1 MPENQQQKLA
11 TSIVQI
17 TIDSNENIPA
27 YSSPT
32 NQQYPLTNATIPPQ
46 YLSQNIYE
54 NLHQYNILQQQQ
66 QTSTIHPTSFPSPSP
81 MPKVLEAIQNLP
93 QLTKEFESLSPHTQ
107 STTLFHLLKRSNKNT
122 LQLLNSLIIP
132 ILKRDFLASLP
143 YELKLQVIS
152 YLDVQSLCTAS
163 RVSKTWQHIID
174 GDKNTWQRLLE
185 KGGFD
190 LPATH
195 TTKAFKDHYKY
206 QYTLQ
211 LNWKKGRFKRIE
223 FQGHTDNIVTCLQ
236 FDEDKIVSGATD
248 AMINIYDT
256 NDPSQMYQL
265 EGHGGGVWA
274 LQYVDNTL
282 VSGSIDRTVRVWN
295 MRERKCTHIFKGH
308 TSTVRCLL
316 IVMPVMVNGRLEPSQ
331 PLIVTGSRDFSIRVW
346 NLPDVETEAEQYVGE
361 GVNPWF
367 KFLLVGH
374 TNSVR
379 SIAAHGNTLVSGS
392 YDNTVVVWN
401 LETGRMLHRM
411 EGHTSN
417 VYSVVIDPP
426 RQQCM
431 SGSMDS
437 TIYIWDLITG
447 ECLHKL
453 DGHSILVGLLGLT
466 HQHLVS
472 AAADKTLRVWGPD
485 TGVCEHVLA
494 GKHGHEGAIT
504 CFKHDDEKVISGSE
518 GGLKMWDIK
527 TGRFLYDLVSDV
539 KGVWWVTFNKSKCV
553 VAIHNQDKTSFQ
565 MLDFGVSPK

>member
-1 MPENQQQKLA
+1 
-11 TSIVQI
+11 
-17 TIDSNENIPA
+17 
-27 YSSPT
+27 
-32 NQQYPLTNATIPPQ
+32 
-46 YLSQNIYE
+46 
-54 NLHQYNILQQQQ
+54 
-66 QTSTIHPTSFPSPSP
+66 
-81 MPKVLEAIQNLP
+81 
-93 QLTKEFESLSPHTQ
+93 
-107 STTLFHLLKRSNKNT
+107 
-122 LQLLNSLIIP
+122 
-132 ILKRDFLASLP
+132 
-143 YELKLQVIS
+143 
-152 YLDVQSLCTAS
+152 
-163 RVSKTWQHIID
+163 
-174 GDKNTWQRLLE
+174 
-185 KGGFD
+185 
-190 LPATH
+190 
-195 TTKAFKDHYKY
+195 
-206 QYTLQ
+206 
-211 LNWKKGRFKRIE
+211 
-223 FQGHTDNIVTCLQ
+223 
-236 FDEDKIVSGATD
+236 
-248 AMINIYDT
+248 
-256 NDPSQMYQL
+256 
-265 EGHGGGVWA
+265 
-274 LQYVDNTL
+274 
-282 VSGSIDRTVRVWN
+282 
-295 MRERKCTHIFKGH
+295 
-308 TSTVRCLL
+308 
-316 IVMPVMVNGRLEPSQ
+316 MVNGKLEPSQ

-361 GVNPWF
+361 GANPWF

-401 LETGRMLHRM
+401 LETGRLLHRM

-437 TIYIWDLITG
+437 TIYIWDLVTG

-466 HQHLVS
+466 RQHLVS
-472 AAADKTLRVWGPD
+472 AAADRTLRIWSPD

-539 KGVWWVTFNKSKCV
+539 KGVWWVTFNKSKCI

-565 MLDFGVSPK
+565 MLDFGVPPK

>member
-1 MPENQQQKLA
+1 MPENQQKPTA
-11 TSIVQI
+11 SIVQI

-27 YSSPT
+27 YSSPK

-54 NLHQYNILQQQQ
+54 NLHQYNTLQQQQ
-66 QTSTIHPTSFPSPSP
+66 TCTNHQTSFPSPSS
-81 MPKVLEAIQNLP
+81 MPKVLEAIQSLP
-93 QLTKEFESLSPHTQ
+93 QLTKEFESSSPHTQ
-107 STTLFHLLKRSNKNT
+107 STTLFHLLKRSNKNA

-211 LNWKKGRFKRIE
+211 LNWKKGRFKRTE

-274 LQYVDNTL
+274 L
-282 VSGSIDRTVRVWN
+282 
-295 MRERKCTHIFKGH
+295 HA
-308 TSTVRCLL
+308 
-316 IVMPVMVNGRLEPSQ
+316 RLEH
-331 PLIVTGSRDFSIRVW
+331 
-346 NLPDVETEAEQYVGE
+346 A
-361 GVNPWF
+361 
-367 KFLLVGH
+367 
-374 TNSVR
+374 
-379 SIAAHGNTLVSGS
+379 
-392 YDNTVVVWN
+392 
-401 LETGRMLHRM
+401 
-411 EGHTSN
+411 
-417 VYSVVIDPP
+417 
-426 RQQCM
+426 
-431 SGSMDS
+431 
-437 TIYIWDLITG
+437 
-447 ECLHKL
+447 
-453 DGHSILVGLLGLT
+453 
-466 HQHLVS
+466 
-472 AAADKTLRVWGPD
+472 
-485 TGVCEHVLA
+485 
-494 GKHGHEGAIT
+494 
-504 CFKHDDEKVISGSE
+504 
-518 GGLKMWDIK
+518 
-527 TGRFLYDLVSDV
+527 
-539 KGVWWVTFNKSKCV
+539 
-553 VAIHNQDKTSFQ
+553 
-565 MLDFGVSPK
+565 